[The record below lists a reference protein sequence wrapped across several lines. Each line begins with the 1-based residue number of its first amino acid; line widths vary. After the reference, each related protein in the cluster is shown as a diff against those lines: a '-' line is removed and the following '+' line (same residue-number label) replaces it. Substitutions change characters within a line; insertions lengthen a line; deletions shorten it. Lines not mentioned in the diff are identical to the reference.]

1 MDPLSTLI
9 EWISLYGAFGLLALG
24 IAKTAGAAA
33 AGSTGVLQIVTDV
46 GILGSGDNQLH
57 FLTTFANGMTR
68 LQMQYDTDPVFGS
81 GHTAASSIIA
91 MDFDGDV
98 RALLVPANMN
108 FI

>member
-1 MDPLSTLI
+1 
-9 EWISLYGAFGLLALG
+9 
-24 IAKTAGAAA
+24 
-33 AGSTGVLQIVTDV
+33 
-46 GILGSGDNQLH
+46 
-57 FLTTFANGMTR
+57 MTR

>member
-1 MDPLSTLI
+1 
-9 EWISLYGAFGLLALG
+9 
-24 IAKTAGAAA
+24 
-33 AGSTGVLQIVTDV
+33 VL
-46 GILGSGDNQLH
+46 DNQWRI
-57 FLTTFANGMTR
+57 FASFDTANNLTH
-68 LQMQYDTDPVFGS
+68 LQMKYDTDPLFGS